1 MNNCMLVEDTLH
13 TLAKTPVICVS
24 IFKAYTY
31 YDSNVE
37 KWHKSLGTA
46 LTTYHGHT
54 TWTILQ
60 WFSRTQSPMLILSTI
75 HHFVRTL
82 FIACRLTTPAQI
94 VFGKPDPT
102 KPAADS
108 FSILK
113 TIRAGVGWAWLE
125 RLASHARLDHEAFN
139 LFSSKPLRVS
149 QVQSSLRHPRSTPLR
164 NEFNSGNL
172 SQLFTKISTN
182 EK

>member
-1 MNNCMLVEDTLH
+1 
-13 TLAKTPVICVS
+13 
-24 IFKAYTY
+24 
-31 YDSNVE
+31 
-37 KWHKSLGTA
+37 
-46 LTTYHGHT
+46 
-54 TWTILQ
+54 
-60 WFSRTQSPMLILSTI
+60 MLILSTI

-94 VFGKPDPT
+94 AFGKPDPT

-113 TIRAGVGWAWLE
+113 TIRAGAGWAWLE

-149 QVQSSLRHPRSTPLR
+149 QVQSSKFITSSAIDPIAQR
-164 NEFNSGNL
+164 
-172 SQLFTKISTN
+172 I
-182 EK
+182 